1 MHALALWAGFFGAW
15 ALVAGPVYQA
25 MLELRAEDI
34 QTDRLRALSVK
45 VPPSPPPTRWWLLL
59 PPVYFLLRHRRKK
72 SVQSQ
77 WLELMADPDFE
88 ALTQFSNKAAAWV
101 MVGFGGLMIAFKETA
116 ELAEGN
122 EWPVVAFVIVV
133 GAMLALSVGFGVSR
147 LRWMD
152 RQQKKRQAR
161 SAQKEPA
168 GTPHGTGSSGETAA
182 PASATSR

>member
-1 MHALALWAGFFGAW
+1 MHALALWAGFIGAW

-34 QTDRLRALSVK
+34 QTDRLRALSVE
-45 VPPSPPPTRWWLLL
+45 VPPPPPPSRWWLLL
-59 PPVYFLLRHRRKK
+59 PPVYFFLRHRRKK
-72 SVQSQ
+72 LVQSR

-101 MVGFGGLMIAFKETA
+101 MVGFGGLMIALKETA

-122 EWPVVAFVIVV
+122 EWPLVVFVIVV
-133 GAMLALSVGFGVSR
+133 VAMLGFSIGFGVSR

-152 RQQKKRQAR
+152 REQKKRRAR
-161 SAQKEPA
+161 SVGVEPA
-168 GTPHGTGSSGETAA
+168 VAPTGE
-182 PASATSR
+182 ATVR